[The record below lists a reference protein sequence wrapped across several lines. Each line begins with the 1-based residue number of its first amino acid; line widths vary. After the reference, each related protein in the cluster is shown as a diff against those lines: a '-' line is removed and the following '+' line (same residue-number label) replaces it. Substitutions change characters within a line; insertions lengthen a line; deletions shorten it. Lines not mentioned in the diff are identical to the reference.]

1 MEYRTLSDIARAL
14 QRTDREQ
21 RHITRQV
28 IREKSPHQVYFLKK
42 RDCEHRLQELLWE
55 LILIVRRRGLY
66 GPVKERLQRYYRSHG
81 SEQEKIALSPDE
93 QAVKKR
99 PKPVLMTQEKGK
111 NAALTVTGG
120 AQS

>member
-1 MEYRTLSDIARAL
+1 MEYRTLSDIGRAL

-81 SEQEKIALSPDE
+81 TEQQETALSQDE
-93 QAVKKR
+93 QGFENS
-99 PKPVLMTQEKGK
+99 PKPASITSEWVQ
-111 NAALTVTGG
+111 
-120 AQS
+120 Q